1 MSILQKI
8 ALTIMV
14 VSFGLAFIS
23 FVAIKGSQ
31 ADNDEKGIKT
41 FTRLTAKCLLV
52 FLVST
57 MVFVIGFIW

>member
-1 MSILQKI
+1 
-8 ALTIMV
+8 MV

-41 FTRLTAKCLLV
+41 FTRLTAKFMLV